1 MWVTRREGEPYV
13 VQEGD
18 PLPQREK
25 LYKLGNSLAA
35 SGEVILPYFDSYY
48 SGRKQAKQ
56 GFTSFRHI
64 GGTGIVALQKKVHT
78 THYFY

>member
-1 MWVTRREGEPYV
+1 MTRREGEPYV

-35 SGEVILPYFDSYY
+35 SGEVILFSLKDIIQE
-48 SGRKQAKQ
+48 GNRQNR
-56 GFTSFRHI
+56 GLRLLDTSE
-64 GGTGIVALQKKVHT
+64 VLE
-78 THYFY
+78 

>member
-1 MWVTRREGEPYV
+1 MTRREGEPYV

-35 SGEVILPYFDSYY
+35 SGEVILPYFDKLLF
-48 SGRKQAKQ
+48 RKE
-56 GFTSFRHI
+56 
-64 GGTGIVALQKKVHT
+64 TGKTGVYV
-78 THYFY
+78 F